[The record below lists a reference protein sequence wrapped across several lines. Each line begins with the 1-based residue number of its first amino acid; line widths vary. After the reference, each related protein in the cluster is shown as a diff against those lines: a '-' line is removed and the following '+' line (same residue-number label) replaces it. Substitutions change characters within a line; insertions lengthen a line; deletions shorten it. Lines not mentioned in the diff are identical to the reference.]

1 MHIEHGRIPGGG
13 EQHEQEHARKGKS
26 LLPIVGPATRP
37 GKVECR
43 RDERH
48 GEPDRSLRQRGEGHT
63 DIEHPDPSAYDAFSM
78 QSQPESVQRGRG
90 EKNQDT
96 VGQRHASESKDFQV
110 EQEHQAA
117 EECDGSIALV
127 HEKQVMDED
136 QAHAEEG

>member
-1 MHIEHGRIPGGG
+1 MHEEHGRIPGGG
-13 EQHEQEHARKGKS
+13 EQNEQQHARKGNP
-26 LLPIVGPATRP
+26 LLPIVPPPARP
-37 GKVECR
+37 GEVECR
-43 RDERH
+43 HDEGH

-63 DIEHPDPSAYDAFSM
+63 DIERPDPSAYAACSM
-78 QSQPESVQRGRG
+78 QSQPESVQRCRG

-96 VGQRHASESKDFQV
+96 IGQRHASESEDFQV

-136 QAHAEEG
+136 QAHAEES